1 MNIDKIVLY
10 NTKETRRRHYR
21 LREPSKQIVNLNKL
35 NNKTLKYYLHTANGF
50 FDYEICYTIHQHN
63 LKYKRDF

>member
-1 MNIDKIVLY
+1 MPIDRIVLY

-21 LREPSKQIVNLNKL
+21 LSKQIVNLNEL
-35 NNKTLKYYLHTANGF
+35 NNKALKNYLHTAKDF
-50 FDYEICYTIHQHN
+50 FDYKICYTIQKHN

>member
-1 MNIDKIVLY
+1 MPIDRIVLY

-21 LREPSKQIVNLNKL
+21 SREPSKQIVNLNEL
-35 NNKTLKYYLHTANGF
+35 NNKTLKNYLHTA
-50 FDYEICYTIHQHN
+50 DCYTIQKHN